1 MKWNYLNP
9 FYWLI
14 HLLSLLYFNV
24 WTHFHQNCVV
34 FFLLFSSI
42 FFTFL
47 FSLIFIA
54 LYLFTW
60 STISIHY
67 LISIKSSLV
76 FSYSFLLLILFQI
89 KIQSTLL
96 LLIIIINMMI
106 NQLNSFWLGHSMGTK
121 MQCNK
126 NWMILI
132 KIINFY
138 CI

>member
-24 WTHFHQNCVV
+24 WTHFHQKCVV
-34 FFLLFSSI
+34 SFFVIQLG
-42 FFTFL
+42 FFRF
-47 FSLIFIA
+47 LIFIA

-60 STISIHY
+60 FTISIHY

-76 FSYSFLLLILFQI
+76 FLILFLLLILFQI

-106 NQLNSFWLGHSMGTK
+106 NQLNSFWLGHSVGTK

-126 NWMILI
+126 NLL
-132 KIINFY
+132 F
-138 CI
+138 